1 MRIRRVDEEL
11 MVVKESQAGKSNL
24 TFIV

>member
-1 MRIRRVDEEL
+1 MRIRRIDEEL

>member
-11 MVVKESQAGKSNL
+11 IVVKESQAGKSNL